1 MKLRL
6 VRIDKTLP
14 LPEYQTQGAVAFDL
28 YTRVDATILPR
39 EKATLP
45 SNLIVEVP
53 EGYFLMIAARSSLPK
68 RGLMLSNGIGV
79 LDQDYHGPKDE
90 VGILVYNFTDAPVEV
105 RRGDRLA
112 QALIVP
118 TLKAEFEEVES
129 IKEES
134 RGGFGSTGLTTS
146 GSTG

>member
-14 LPEYQTQGAVAFDL
+14 LPEYQTPGSVAFDL
-28 YTRVDATILPR
+28 YTRIDAVILPR
-39 EKATLP
+39 EKMVLP
-45 SNLIVEVP
+45 TNFVIEVP
-53 EGYFLMIAARSSLPK
+53 AGYALILAARS
-68 RGLMLSNGIGV
+68 GLFKKGLVMRNGIGV
-79 LDQDYHGPKDE
+79 IDQDYHGPDDE
-90 VGILVYNFTDAPVEV
+90 IHLVIYNFTDAPVEV
-105 RRGDRLA
+105 KRGDRLA

-134 RGGFGSTGLTTS
+134 RGGFGSTG
-146 GSTG
+146 